1 MICDDKYCNDI
12 LIQLSAIK
20 NSVKSLSNHI
30 LEKHIHSCIEKDLK
44 NNDTSSMKEVI
55 ELFKK
60 FNN

>member
-30 LEKHIHSCIEKDLK
+30 LENHIHSCIENDLK
-44 NNDTSSMKEVI
+44 NNDTSSMEKVI